1 MTFLSVLV
9 TIIGT
14 IGVFA
19 ILPQVI
25 KIFRRKSAKD
35 ISILA
40 YALFIIV
47 NFVWFLYSIEIKSF
61 PLGFTSIIA
70 IIFQIVIVIGWLKY
84 GREDKKKRK
93 N

>member
-1 MTFLSVLV
+1 MTFLSTLATVV
-9 TIIGT
+9 GT

-40 YALFIIV
+40 YALFIMV

-70 IIFQIVIVIGWLKY
+70 IMFEIITVVGWFKY
-84 GREDKKKRK
+84 GRDKPKKKK
-93 N
+93 